1 MHNMYIYII
10 KTLHNFLY
18 GVDTILS
25 FIAQK
30 SYSFRLPKGMSYEYQ
45 EHMWLYLKTCELK

>member
-10 KTLHNFLY
+10 KTLHIFLY